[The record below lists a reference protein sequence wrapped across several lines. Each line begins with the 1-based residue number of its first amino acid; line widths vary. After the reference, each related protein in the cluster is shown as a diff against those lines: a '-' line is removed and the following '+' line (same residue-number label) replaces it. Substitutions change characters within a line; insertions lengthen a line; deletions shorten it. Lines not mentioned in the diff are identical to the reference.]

1 MNTAL
6 NHRKLIV
13 AGALAAALIG
23 GGVSIAAASDTSSA
37 PSSTSADGQQADG
50 EAADG
55 QDGGPGSEE
64 EAQDPSYTGSV
75 AAPAESEQAD
85 GQETA
90 GSEADEQTALE
101 ALATVTPSQ
110 AERAALTAVPGT
122 VAETD
127 LGNENGWVVYSVEV
141 NGTDGTVTEVTVD
154 AGNGAVLAQQGQDAS
169 DPADS
174 ADQPEGPGDEQD

>member
-6 NHRKLIV
+6 NKRKLIV
-13 AGALAAALIG
+13 TGALAAALIG
-23 GGVSIAAASDTSSA
+23 GGVSIAAASDSGTG
-37 PSSTSADGQQADG
+37 PSTASADEQQTDG
-50 EAADG
+50 ETEDG

-85 GQETA
+85 GQETG
-90 GSEADEQTALE
+90 GSEADEQSALQ
-101 ALATVTPSQ
+101 ALATVTPSH
-110 AERAALTAVPGT
+110 AEQAALAAVPGT

-127 LGNENGWVVYSVEV
+127 LDNENGWVVYSVEV
-141 NGTDGTVTEVTVD
+141 NGRDGTVTEVTVD
-154 AGNGAVLAQQGQDAS
+154 AGNGAVLARQAQDAS

-174 ADQPEGPGDEQD
+174 ADQPEDPADEQD